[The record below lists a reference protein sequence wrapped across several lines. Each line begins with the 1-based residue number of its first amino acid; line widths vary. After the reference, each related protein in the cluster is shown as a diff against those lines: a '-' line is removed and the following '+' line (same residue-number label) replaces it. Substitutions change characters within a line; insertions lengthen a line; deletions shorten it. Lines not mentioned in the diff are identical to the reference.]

1 MTDYLQLAQEAFTTS
16 TTYFDSSIRR
26 PVEAAIRQFQGV
38 HPAGSKYHSDTYRA
52 RSRVFRPKTRTTIRK
67 NEAVAAEALF
77 SNKDVVSITAE
88 DDSNEMQQAGSE
100 VMSYLMEFR
109 LKKSIPWFMISM
121 GAYQDAQT
129 VGVCLSF
136 QNWVYDPKKKID
148 KPVIQLL
155 PIENLRLDPGA
166 DWTDPINTSPYLIW
180 LIPMYVKDVRARM
193 TNVDAKTGQP
203 KWKTLTDSQI
213 LAAMNSTSDSTR
225 LTRERGRT
233 DSKEQSQSIKDFAIV
248 WVHQNIIE
256 IDGVDMVFHTLGT
269 IDMLSEPVP
278 IGDMYFH
285 GKRPFVMGCC
295 ILETHK
301 TYPEGIPGITKDTQA
316 EINEIANQRS
326 DNVKFALNKRYFV
339 ARNKQVDIRSLTR
352 NVPSSV
358 TMMENPEKDV
368 IVQNTPDV
376 TSSSYQEQDRL
387 NLDFDDVAGSFSQSS
402 VQSNRNLNETVGGMN
417 LLTTNANQV
426 GTYQLLTFVETWV
439 EPVLRQLMLLEKY
452 YETDEVVLALA
463 GKKAQLLQKMPTQ
476 PSMDDLLMQELSLNV
491 NIGRTSTNP
500 QEQINMFMLAMNN
513 LRNLLADGLLEKY
526 GLKVEEVIKEMFGK
540 LGYRDGGRF
549 FNAENEDPAL
559 TAAKATIAELEQQLS
574 QKTSPEMVAKQ
585 MEKLDA
591 EIIALGAK
599 AKETMA
605 AVVEKNMKSFFAS
618 GQAAQMIA
626 TMPQLAPVMDG
637 LVMDAGYTAPNP
649 AGIDPNLPVV
659 AEPVP
664 GLVQNPVKN
673 QRTGIEFTP
682 GVSTDPLSPALPA
695 SPDVG
700 ANQGI
705 ETIRSDS

>member
-1 MTDYLQLAQEAFTTS
+1 MTDYLSLAKEAYTTS
-16 TTYFDSSIRR
+16 TNYFDASIRR
-26 PVEAAIRQFQGV
+26 QVEAAIRQFQGV
-38 HPAGSKYHSDTYRA
+38 HPAGSKYHSDTYKS
-52 RSRVFRPKTRTTIRK
+52 RSRLFRPKTRSTIRK

-77 SNKDVVSITAE
+77 STNDVVAISAE
-88 DDSNEMQQAGSE
+88 DDSNPKQQASAD
-100 VMSYLMEFR
+100 VMKFLLEYR
-109 LKKSIPWFMISM
+109 LKKSIPWFLLSM

-148 KPVIQLL
+148 RPDLQLL
-155 PIENLRLDPGA
+155 PIENMRMDPGA
-166 DWTDPINTSPYLIW
+166 NWMDPINSSPYLVW

-193 TNVDAKTGQP
+193 TTVDAKTGQP
-203 KWKTLTDSQI
+203 KWKKLEDSQI
-213 LAAMNSTSDSTR
+213 LAAMNSYSDSTR

-233 DSKEQSQSIKDFAIV
+233 DSKEQSQAIRDFGIV

-256 IDGVDMVFHTLGT
+256 VDGVDMVFHTLGT
-269 IDMLSEPVP
+269 IDILSEPVP
-278 IGDMYFH
+278 INEIYFH
-285 GKRPFVMGCC
+285 GKRPFVMGMC
-295 ILETHK
+295 IIETHK
-301 TYPEGIPGITKDTQA
+301 TYPDGVAGITKDTQA
-316 EINEIANQRS
+316 EINEIANQRA
-326 DNVKFALNKRYFV
+326 DNVKFAMNKRYFV
-339 ARNKQVDIRSLTR
+339 KRNAQVDIRSITR
-352 NVPSSV
+352 NVVGSV
-358 TMMENPEKDV
+358 TMMNDPEKDV
-368 IVQNTPDV
+368 VVQNTPDV

-387 NLDFDDVAGSFSQSS
+387 NLDFDDVSGSFSQAS
-402 VQSNRNLNETVGGMN
+402 VQSNRKLNETVGGMN
-417 LLTTNANQV
+417 ILTNNANQV
-426 GTYQLLTFVETWV
+426 GSYQLKTFVETWV
-439 EPVLRQLMLLEKY
+439 EPVLRQLVLLEQY
-452 YETDEVVLALA
+452 YETDEVILALA
-463 GKKAQLLQKMPTQ
+463 GKKAGLMDKFGMNAVT
-476 PSMDDLLMQELSLNV
+476 DDLLMQELTLNV
-491 NIGRTSTNP
+491 NVGMTSTNP
-500 QEQINMFMLAMNN
+500 QEQINSFMLAMNN

-526 GLKVEEVIKEMFGK
+526 GLDVGEVIKELFGK
-540 LGYRDGGRF
+540 LGYRDGDRF
-549 FNAENEDPAL
+549 FNSEEEDPAL

-574 QKTSPEMVAKQ
+574 QKTSPEMIAKQ

-649 AGIDPNLPVV
+649 AGIDSNLPVV

-695 SPDVG
+695 SPEAGV
-700 ANQGI
+700 NQGI